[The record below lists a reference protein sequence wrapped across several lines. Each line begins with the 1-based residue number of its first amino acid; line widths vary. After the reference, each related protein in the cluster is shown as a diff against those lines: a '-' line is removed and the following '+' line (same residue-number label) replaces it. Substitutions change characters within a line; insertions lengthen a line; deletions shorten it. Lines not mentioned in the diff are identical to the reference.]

1 VCEYEVN
8 RSTNEK
14 VITGKQNL
22 LKNNVEYQGHMNDN
36 VIMLHV
42 CESNNVCEYEVNRL
56 TNEKVIRGKQN
67 FNANCLR
74 RWTPASPDG
83 FIFEKSG

>member
-1 VCEYEVN
+1 MCEYEVN

-36 VIMLHV
+36 VIMHV
-42 CESNNVCEYEVNRL
+42 CER
-56 TNEKVIRGKQN
+56 VI
-67 FNANCLR
+67 
-74 RWTPASPDG
+74 T
-83 FIFEKSG
+83 